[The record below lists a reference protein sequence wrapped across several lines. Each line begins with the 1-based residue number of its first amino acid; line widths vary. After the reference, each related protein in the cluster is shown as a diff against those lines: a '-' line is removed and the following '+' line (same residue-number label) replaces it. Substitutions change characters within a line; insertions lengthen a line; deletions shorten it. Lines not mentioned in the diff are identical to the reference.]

1 MLSLQCIE
9 FLLKHFS
16 KFKKRLKL
24 LQVCDSA
31 AINLNDSRINKHF
44 QPAHLNFWVF
54 GIALHH
60 DPPEA
65 GDGDDGADVDEVQDG
80 DDGQEDEPEP
90 EEDEDLLVDDVGGEH
105 AEGVVLLQRAGVT
118 VLVEGTLGQ
127 PERR

>member
-1 MLSLQCIE
+1 MGDDTCWAYP
-9 FLLKHFS
+9 F
-16 KFKKRLKL
+16 
-24 LQVCDSA
+24 
-31 AINLNDSRINKHF
+31 HF

-105 AEGVVLLQRAGVT
+105 AEGVVLLERAGVA

-127 PERR
+127 PGRR

>member
-1 MLSLQCIE
+1 MHTIFVVQ
-9 FLLKHFS
+9 HFS

-31 AINLNDSRINKHF
+31 VTSLTVYRINQHF

-105 AEGVVLLQRAGVT
+105 AEGVVLLERAGVA

-127 PERR
+127 PGRG